1 MDFDSV
7 ALDVCGMAGPLEVRL
22 KAAFGRGFRQV
33 VLSAADLASHPQGVE
48 TAVRMVRASGAK
60 VLALKQL
67 EDFEGHAGPLHEYK
81 VHVAKGLL
89 ALCHAVGADIL
100 LVTASAAPDAGLERE
115 RLARDLA
122 KLSTLA
128 VPKGIRLAYQATRG
142 STVAADLAGAE
153 EVVNAVERANF
164 GLALDVG
171 HLFIGD
177 EGLDALDCC
186 YLDQLFLVELCDLI
200 RLEDSSVGE
209 RHLRVFPGDGARGDD
224 VVELIRRLRVI
235 GFHGGFCLGAGNDD
249 YAQLPADFVAER
261 AMASLRWLLALLR
274 HVDLPRRRF
283 APGRVARG
291 QGG

>member
-1 MDFDSV
+1 LDFDSV

-22 KAAFGRGFRQV
+22 KAALGRGFRQV
-33 VLSAADLASHPQGVE
+33 VLSAADLASHPQGVDM
-48 TAVRMVRASGAK
+48 AVRMVRKSGAK

-67 EDFEGHAGPLHEYK
+67 EDFEGHAGPLHDYK

-89 ALCHAVGADIL
+89 VLCHAVGAEML
-100 LVTASAAPDAGLERE
+100 VVTASAAPADDVERE
-115 RLARDLA
+115 RIVRDLA

-128 VPKGIRLAYQATRG
+128 VPKGIRLAYQATQG

-164 GLALDVG
+164 GLALDTG

-177 EGLDALDCC
+177 EGLDALDLC

-200 RLEDSSVGE
+200 RLQDSSAGE
-209 RHLRVFPGDGARGDD
+209 RQLRVFPGDGARGDD

-235 GFHGGFCLGAGNDD
+235 GFHGGFCLAAGNDD

-283 APGRVARG
+283 ASGRRVGSRG
-291 QGG
+291 G